1 MMHIQG
7 AAASDK
13 PRRTLHSKNKK
24 WVSGQEENGQA
35 GDGERWERGTHRRRG
50 RGRGGLSQHGAYL
63 TVPTD
68 LIDEGTSA
76 TEDEGASGD
85 SGHEDD
91 GEQAQPEP
99 ETPEEREKFYQE
111 VRKYSFTSDVSVLGT
126 SSYVSG
132 SPTSTGPGDCNS
144 VDAILNLLRTSR
156 CVGMASITC
165 HVQERSSARCYVVT
179 FTEQSTRSIL
189 ACEATGS

>member
-24 WVSGQEENGQA
+24 WVSGQEENGHA

-50 RGRGGLSQHGAYL
+50 RGRGGLPQHGAYL

-144 VDAILNLLRTSR
+144 VDAILNCYGRAVAWGWHPSPATYRSVPVLDAMWLRLLNNL
-156 CVGMASITC
+156 
-165 HVQERSSARCYVVT
+165 HDL
-179 FTEQSTRSIL
+179 F
-189 ACEATGS
+189 